1 LQAEQKRA
9 AEAGKLYNMSEK
21 TLNVTQLLTTSILF
35 HSTNSKD
42 ERKRA
47 EAAWETIAKELK
59 VDIEISAFAIHC
71 NLVDIRLRRS
81 VLFNEKQSLKA
92 F

>member
-1 LQAEQKRA
+1 
-9 AEAGKLYNMSEK
+9 MSEK
-21 TLNVTQLLTTSILF
+21 SLNVTQLQNTSILF

-42 ERKRA
+42 EKKRA

-59 VDIEISAFAIHC
+59 VVIEISALAIHC
-71 NLVDIRLRRS
+71 NLVDTRLRRS
-81 VLFNEKQSLKA
+81 VLFNEKPSLKA